1 MALIRIAIICL
12 TAILRTVSSAL
23 FVRPILSTSKI
34 LRNDLRPRLTESPK
48 EGKSDI
54 METIRVRIWRAL
66 ADGEELSLTQ
76 LSKIVGEG
84 RLGELRSHLTHVER
98 QAKTLGNKSNEWR
111 LRRGLVPIEDDFSVQ
126 RKRLRIKMRK
136 GKKNELFIRL
146 G

>member
-23 FVRPILSTSKI
+23 FVRPILSTNKI
-34 LRNDLRPRLTESPK
+34 LRNDLRPRLTEGPK
-48 EGKSDI
+48 EGKSD

-76 LSKIVGEG
+76 LSKIVGER

>member
-34 LRNDLRPRLTESPK
+34 LRNDLRPRLTEGPK
-48 EGKSDI
+48 EGNSD

-111 LRRGLVPIEDDFSVQ
+111 LRRGLVPIEDDFSVHH
-126 RKRLRIKMRK
+126 KRLRIKMRK